1 MEDMGIPMTHCFEIG
16 HHLNCRSAEERKP
29 IEIIGVIDTAILI
42 EPGPVEERIIS
53 NRPHT
58 YSAIT
63 LTDGKNTFFNWCID
77 KPLGRRY
84 SYTTN
89 RMEGSARLTQA
100 TIVRDNE
107 NNIMAKLR
115 QLKRQRT
122 GNVSKT
128 TSLSIG
134 YRLRGDHEQIQTTL
148 GHRKPRSTSGIR

>member
-1 MEDMGIPMTHCFEIG
+1 
-16 HHLNCRSAEERKP
+16 
-29 IEIIGVIDTAILI
+29 LI
-42 EPGPVEERIIS
+42 EPGPVEKGIIP

-63 LTDGKNTFFNWCID
+63 LTHGKDIFFNLYID
-77 KPLGRRY
+77 KPLVRRY
-84 SYTTN
+84 SYPTYGT
-89 RMEGSARLTQA
+89 EGSARLTQA
-100 TIVRDNE
+100 TIVREKE
-107 NNIMAKLR
+107 NNIVAKLR